1 MKRISIPGEV
11 FWGSATEFRD
21 VSLQEL
27 TGKKV
32 LLLMTSSAVSRLSL
46 NNWMSELKQKA
57 HLTWVQQIP
66 PNPTH
71 IDVYSKLCQIKGF
84 LPDVVFAIGGG
95 STIDLAKCCVG
106 LNYLATMEQFS
117 AEDVRQA
124 IRTKEYL
131 NYPVLIPIYA
141 CPTTAGTGSEV
152 TQWATVW
159 DGEGTAKYSI
169 EAPHLCPKR
178 AYIVPE
184 YTISMPRRLTLSTGL
199 DAFCQAIEAYWAKA
213 SNPMV
218 KEISKAALRLL
229 VQYLPLALSEP
240 SELYFREKVCLGS
253 LFSGL
258 AFSNTRTTAC
268 HSISYPLTMRF
279 GIEHGLA
286 CALTLS
292 EVMKINLP
300 AISGAEELL
309 EVLMV
314 KSADELRE
322 WLERISSGI
331 VKLRLSSFGIRK
343 GDLSELARMSFTL
356 GRMDNNPVELTQ
368 EKVRKILESIL

>member
-1 MKRISIPGEV
+1 MQRISIPGEV
-11 FWGSATEFRD
+11 YWGTATEFHL
-21 VSLQEL
+21 VSLPEL

-32 LLLMTSSAVSRLSL
+32 LLLMTAAAMSRLSL
-46 NNWMSELKQKA
+46 DPWMGELRQKA
-57 HLTWVQQIP
+57 QVTWIRQVSS
-66 PNPTH
+66 NPTH
-71 IDVYSKLCQIKGF
+71 IDVYNILDRLKGYR
-84 LPDVVFAIGGG
+84 PDVVLAIGGG

-106 LNYLATMEQFS
+106 LNYLCSRERFLP
-117 AEDVRQA
+117 EDVRQA
-124 IRTKEYL
+124 IRSK
-131 NYPVLIPIYA
+131 NYIKHPVSIPIYA
-141 CPTTAGTGSEV
+141 LPTTAGTGSEM

-169 EAPHLCPKR
+169 DAPHLCPKR

-184 YTISMPRRLTLSTGL
+184 YTMTMPRRLTLSTGL
-199 DAFCQAIEAYWAKA
+199 DALCQATEAYWAKA

-218 KEISKAALRLL
+218 KEIAKAALRLL

-240 SELYFREKVCLGS
+240 SKLYYREKVCLGS
-253 LFSGL
+253 LLSGL

-300 AISGAEELL
+300 AIDGAEELL
-309 EVLMV
+309 EGLMV
-314 KSADELRE
+314 ESADELQE
-322 WLERISSGI
+322 WLERISHGI
-331 VKLRLSSFGIRK
+331 VEFRLSSFGIQK
-343 GDLSELARMSFTL
+343 QDLPELARMSFTL
-356 GRMDNNPVELTQ
+356 GRMDNNPVELSQ
-368 EKVRKILESIL
+368 EKVKRILETIF

>member
-1 MKRISIPGEV
+1 
-11 FWGSATEFRD
+11 
-21 VSLQEL
+21 
-27 TGKKV
+27 
-32 LLLMTSSAVSRLSL
+32 MTPTAVSRLSL
-46 NNWMSELKQKA
+46 DNWISELRQNAKV
-57 HLTWVQQIP
+57 TWIQQIP

-71 IDVYSKLCQIKGF
+71 MDVYNRLCQMKGY

-106 LNYLATMEQFS
+106 LNYLCAMERFS

-124 IRTKEYL
+124 IRTKVYL
-131 NYPVLIPIYA
+131 KHPVSIPIYA
-141 CPTTAGTGSEV
+141 LPTTAGTGSEM

-169 EAPHLCPKR
+169 DAPYLCPKR

-240 SELYFREKVCLGS
+240 SKLYFREKVCLGS

-309 EVLMV
+309 DALMV
-314 KSADELRE
+314 KNPDELQE

-331 VKLRLSSFGIRK
+331 VKLRLSHFGIQEQ
-343 GDLSELARMSFTL
+343 DLSELARMSFTL
-356 GRMDNNPVELTQ
+356 GRMDNNPVEFTQ
-368 EKVRKILESIL
+368 EKVKRILESVL

>member
-1 MKRISIPGEV
+1 MKG
-11 FWGSATEFRD
+11 D
-21 VSLQEL
+21 
-27 TGKKV
+27 
-32 LLLMTSSAVSRLSL
+32 
-46 NNWMSELKQKA
+46 
-57 HLTWVQQIP
+57 
-66 PNPTH
+66 
-71 IDVYSKLCQIKGF
+71 

-106 LNYLATMEQFS
+106 LNYLCAMERFS

-124 IRTKEYL
+124 IRTKVYL
-131 NYPVLIPIYA
+131 KHPVSIPIYA
-141 CPTTAGTGSEV
+141 LPTTAGTGSEM

-169 EAPHLCPKR
+169 DAPYLCPKR

-240 SELYFREKVCLGS
+240 SKLLFSRKSLLRL

-268 HSISYPLTMRF
+268 HSISYPLTMLF
-279 GIEHGLA
+279 WIEHGL
-286 CALTLS
+286 
-292 EVMKINLP
+292 
-300 AISGAEELL
+300 
-309 EVLMV
+309 
-314 KSADELRE
+314 
-322 WLERISSGI
+322 
-331 VKLRLSSFGIRK
+331 
-343 GDLSELARMSFTL
+343 
-356 GRMDNNPVELTQ
+356 
-368 EKVRKILESIL
+368 VR